1 VTPKILVNLIGP
13 TDVATELAMLNTR
26 AEANVM
32 SYELAK
38 SLRCLILS
46 TKKLKLRTVS
56 GQML

>member
-13 TDVATELAMLNTR
+13 IDVVTELVMLNTR

-32 SYELAK
+32 LYELAK

-56 GQML
+56 S

>member
-1 VTPKILVNLIGP
+1 MTPKILVNLIGP
-13 TDVATELAMLNTR
+13 TDVVTELVMLNTR

-32 SYELAK
+32 SYKLAK

-56 GQML
+56 S